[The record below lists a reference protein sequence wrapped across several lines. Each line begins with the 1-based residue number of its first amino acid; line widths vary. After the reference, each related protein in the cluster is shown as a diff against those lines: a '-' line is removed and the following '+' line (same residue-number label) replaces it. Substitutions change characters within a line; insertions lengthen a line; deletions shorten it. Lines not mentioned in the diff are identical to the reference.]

1 MSAFV
6 NKSGQPNAVRRGVWG
21 RAWPLLRIGSRA
33 LVVLALAG
41 AALYYG
47 CGRVPP
53 EPFWEPSKEDTVSI
67 RQAIEEHKSLFQ
79 IGLSELQMV
88 MIDTAL
94 PGSTKSILT
103 DELKGNPFKPRF
115 RCAGFQHLFYDTAY
129 DLEYRFAATLDT
141 TGTETTCTVTYA
153 ETIPGEF
160 LMYAF
165 RMTDSLR
172 ESLFF
177 PNPGETLRLP
187 YYDSLLRPCSVIVK
201 KPLEAVTSGGCVLR
215 KQSGNWELWK
225 LSGGTRFYA
234 PNPDDAPYFARCV
247 LSGGGRL
254 DTVLLRPDTLH
265 YGIQRFYPYA
275 DTTTGGILTYTQ
287 RDTVRLA
294 SLLSTLGTDGAE
306 YVYFNGRRYDMQGP
320 RTGQQILLADV
331 APGLYKLYVEEI
343 PPTVL
348 WEVKGKYSATV
359 WSIPIRVK

>member
-1 MSAFV
+1 
-6 NKSGQPNAVRRGVWG
+6 
-21 RAWPLLRIGSRA
+21 
-33 LVVLALAG
+33 LVILALAC

-53 EPFWEPSKEDTVSI
+53 EPFWEPSADDTVKI
-67 RQAIEEHKSLFQ
+67 KQVVEENKSLFK
-79 IGLSELQMV
+79 IGLAELQMV

-94 PGSTKSILT
+94 PGSTKSILA

-141 TGTETTCTVTYA
+141 LGTETTCTVSYA
-153 ETIPGEF
+153 ETIPGEV

-187 YYDSLLRPCSVIVK
+187 YYDSLLKPCSVFIS
-201 KPLEAVTSGGCVLR
+201 KPLEATTAGGCVLR
-215 KQSGNWELWK
+215 KEKGEWKIWK
-225 LSGGTRFYA
+225 LSGGTRFHA
-234 PNPDDAPYFARCV
+234 PNPDDAPYFVRTV
-247 LSGGGRL
+247 LAGAGRS

-265 YGIQRFYPYA
+265 YGIQRFYPLA
-275 DTTTGGILTYTQ
+275 ETSTGGILTYTQ
-287 RDTVRLA
+287 RDTIRLA

-306 YVYFNGRRYDMQGP
+306 YVYFDGRRYDMQGP
-320 RTGQQILLADV
+320 RSNQQILLADV
-331 APGLYKLYVEEI
+331 APGLHRLSVQEI
-343 PPTVL
+343 PPAVL
-348 WEVKGKYSATV
+348 WEVKGRYSATV

>member
-1 MSAFV
+1 MSVFV
-6 NKSGQPNAVRRGVWG
+6 KKSGQQNVVRPGCSSGAR
-21 RAWPLLRIGSRA
+21 PLLRVGSRA
-33 LVVLALAG
+33 LVVVALAC

-47 CGRVPP
+47 CGRVAP
-53 EPFWEPSKEDTVSI
+53 EPFWEPSAEDTVGI
-67 RQAIEEHKSLFQ
+67 KQAIEANKSLFK

-94 PGSTKSILT
+94 PGSTKSILAG
-103 DELKGNPFKPRF
+103 EIKGNPFKPRF
-115 RCAGFQHLFYDTAY
+115 RCAGFQHMFYDTAY
-129 DLEYRFAATLDT
+129 DLEYRFASVLDT
-141 TGTETTCTVTYA
+141 LGTETTCTVTYA

-187 YYDSLLRPCSVIVK
+187 YYDSLLKPCSVVIK
-201 KPLEAVTSGGCVLR
+201 KPLEAVTTGGCVF
-215 KQSGNWELWK
+215 KKKSGSWELWK

-247 LSGGGRL
+247 LAGGGRL

-275 DTTTGGILTYTQ
+275 DTPTGGIYSYTQ
-287 RDTVRLA
+287 RDTIRLA
-294 SLLSTLGTDGAE
+294 NLLSTLGTDGAE
-306 YVYFNGRRYDMQGP
+306 YVYFNGQRYDMQGP
-320 RTGQQILLADV
+320 RARQQIILADV

-343 PPTVL
+343 PPAVL

-359 WSIPIRVK
+359 WSIPVRVK